1 MSDKVLVKFEG
12 NWADEIDFNGHC
24 VMTREQ
30 WDQLMQKA
38 AAWFMNNAGDE
49 YTYCIGTNEDFEW
62 SDYREWRDC
71 YKVVEITE
79 DEAVV
84 LMKYSN
90 RQNIV
95 GMFAWPVFDLEDDGD
110 EE

>member
-1 MSDKVLVKFEG
+1 MSDKVLVKFEC
-12 NWADEIDFNGHC
+12 NWADEFDMKGMI
-24 VMTREQ
+24 VMDRTK
-30 WDQLMQKA
+30 WAALDAKAQK
-38 AAWFMNNAGDE
+38 WFEANPSDIYEE
-49 YTYCIGTNEDFEW
+49 YFGTNEAFSW
-62 SDYREWRDC
+62 TDYKEWRDC

-90 RQNIV
+90 RENIV
-95 GMFAWPVFDLEDDGD
+95 GEFAWPEFAVEDEGD